1 MKANKIAGLLL
12 LAVLGGCHSGEQPQE
27 HSPLAIP
34 GEGPLPYGKW
44 KFAFFTPEGLPALA
58 THARIIDTAGYLYTF
73 NTLDSTQGNP
83 NSIETWSKVVRR
95 SSIHFN
101 QAKQPPQYMVF
112 CWDSIIDKKTY
123 ETSLYFPRTVWEKM
137 RTPASYKSRMGR
149 TVWYKTML
157 LGLAPGGKVKI
168 WLQDVGD
175 HSNYPLPVEK
185 LKTVSGDKLDI
196 CKGITQSDFSYGYDQ
211 DIKDFIKG
219 KTYPYGN
226 W

>member
-1 MKANKIAGLLL
+1 MKANKMVGLLL

-44 KFAFFTPEGLPALA
+44 QFAFFTPEGLPALA
-58 THARIIDTAGYLYTF
+58 THVRIIDTAGYLYTF

-83 NSIETWSKVVRR
+83 YSVETWSVKVSR
-95 SSIHFN
+95 SSIHFD

-123 ETSLYFPRTVWEKM
+123 ETSLYFPRAVWDKM
-137 RTPASYKSRMGR
+137 RASTGKDMFGN
-149 TVWYKTML
+149 TAWYDTML
-157 LGLAPGGKVKI
+157 FGLAPEGKVRV
-168 WLQDVGD
+168 WLQNSAGGV
-175 HSNYPLPVEK
+175 NYPLPVEK

>member
-1 MKANKIAGLLL
+1 
-12 LAVLGGCHSGEQPQE
+12 LATISGCHSSKQGVE

-44 KFAFFTPEGLPALA
+44 QFDFFYPHALPVTV
-58 THARIIDTAGYLYTF
+58 THVRIIDTAGYLYTF
-73 NTLDSTQGNP
+73 NTLDSVQGDP
-83 NSIETWSKVVRR
+83 NVIKTWSQFSRANFPY
-95 SSIHFN
+95 FN

-123 ETSLYFPRTVWEKM
+123 ETSLYFPRAVWEKM

-149 TVWYKTML
+149 TVWYKTIL
-157 LGLAPGGKVKI
+157 FGLAPGGKVKI